1 MIRYYLRHG
10 SPFLLHPFDWI
21 SSELGWEDAPRARM
35 SFSVSPTHQ
44 AHASRGRAGATLNF
58 WAPAEQSLIDDL
70 AANADLRANAVQEE
84 LYPMYVMRVRE
95 LLQLDAWRPH
105 QQLLSD
111 GLLVRVTEEVA
122 KSATIVF
129 VSHQWTSFSHP
140 DPTGAQLL
148 ALQGAL
154 SKLLSGELTV
164 RADSILQLVYNYHRE
179 TGPAEWK
186 QLLES
191 GCVWLDFVSMPQ
203 PMAGDSTH
211 QRASSDHRLAA
222 DGDPS
227 STVVSNLRNA
237 VASIPSYVERCSMM
251 WAFVPSVTHT
261 DLEGSVCDF
270 NSWCRR
276 GWCRMEL
283 AAATLAH
290 QDIPVLVVSCGST
303 APQYICPA
311 TSIGLPAAKGIFT
324 VESDREVVL
333 GVLQSML
340 AAKVHWP

>member
-1 MIRYYLRHG
+1 
-10 SPFLLHPFDWI
+10 
-21 SSELGWEDAPRARM
+21 
-35 SFSVSPTHQ
+35 
-44 AHASRGRAGATLNF
+44 
-58 WAPAEQSLIDDL
+58 
-70 AANADLRANAVQEE
+70 
-84 LYPMYVMRVRE
+84 MYVMRVRD

-111 GLLVRVTEEVA
+111 GLLVRVTKEVA
-122 KSATIVF
+122 KSTTIVF

-154 SKLLSGELTV
+154 SKLLGGELTV
-164 RADSILQLVYNYHRE
+164 RADSVLKLVYNYHRE

-203 PMAGDSTH
+203 PMAGESTH

-227 STVVSNLRNA
+227 STVVSDLRNA

-251 WAFVPSVTHT
+251 WAFVPSVPHT
-261 DLEGSVCDF
+261 DLEGSICDF
-270 NSWCRR
+270 NR
-276 GWCRMEL
+276 
-283 AAATLAH
+283 
-290 QDIPVLVVSCGST
+290 PN
-303 APQYICPA
+303 P
-311 TSIGLPAAKGIFT
+311 LP
-324 VESDREVVL
+324 
-333 GVLQSML
+333 
-340 AAKVHWP
+340 

>member
-1 MIRYYLRHG
+1 
-10 SPFLLHPFDWI
+10 
-21 SSELGWEDAPRARM
+21 M
-35 SFSVSPTHQ
+35 SFSPI
-44 AHASRGRAGATLNF
+44 SRGRAGPTLDF

-84 LYPMYVMRVRE
+84 LYPMYVMRVRD
-95 LLQLDAWRPH
+95 LLQLDAWQPH

-111 GLLVRVTEEVA
+111 ALLVRVTKEVA
-122 KSATIVF
+122 KSTTIVF

-154 SKLLSGELTV
+154 SKLLGGELTV
-164 RADSILQLVYNYHRE
+164 RADSVLKLVYNYHRE

-203 PMAGDSTH
+203 PIAGESTH

-227 STVVSNLRNA
+227 STVVSDLRNA

-251 WAFVPSVTHT
+251 WAFVPSVPHT
-261 DLEGSVCDF
+261 DLEGSIFCDF
-270 NSWCRR
+270 HSWCRR

-283 AAATLAH
+283 AAATLAR
-290 QDIPVLVVSCGST
+290 QDIPVVVVSCGST

-311 TSIGLPAAKGIFT
+311 TSIGLPAAKGSFT

-340 AAKVHWP
+340 AAKVH

>member
-1 MIRYYLRHG
+1 MWGGVGDCGLWAACWLCVCGWGPCVALRRPSHHQVATRVSYRFSRENSVFHFLEWSRSLRHG

-237 VASIPSYVERCSMM
+237 VASIDPVVRGEMFNDVGVC
-251 WAFVPSVTHT
+251 AFGNPH
-261 DLEGSVCDF
+261 
-270 NSWCRR
+270 RPR
-276 GWCRMEL
+276 GQCL
-283 AAATLAH
+283 
-290 QDIPVLVVSCGST
+290 
-303 APQYICPA
+303 
-311 TSIGLPAAKGIFT
+311 
-324 VESDREVVL
+324 
-333 GVLQSML
+333 
-340 AAKVHWP
+340 

>member
-1 MIRYYLRHG
+1 
-10 SPFLLHPFDWI
+10 
-21 SSELGWEDAPRARM
+21 M

-44 AHASRGRAGATLNF
+44 AHASRGRAGATLFF

-84 LYPMYVMRVRE
+84 LYPMYVMRVRD

-122 KSATIVF
+122 KNATIVF

-164 RADSILQLVYNYHRE
+164 RADSVLQLVYNYHRE

-203 PMAGDSTH
+203 PMGSTH

-227 STVVSNLRNA
+227 STVVSDLRNA

-251 WAFVPSVTHT
+251 WAFVPSVFHT
-261 DLEGSVCDF
+261 DLEGSICDY

-276 GWCRMEL
+276 C
-283 AAATLAH
+283 
-290 QDIPVLVVSCGST
+290 PV
-303 APQYICPA
+303 
-311 TSIGLPAAKGIFT
+311 
-324 VESDREVVL
+324 
-333 GVLQSML
+333 
-340 AAKVHWP
+340 